1 MLRVALIATIY
12 KHLSHDERRG
22 FHDDLRAL
30 GYRVFKCEDD
40 VYRGREVGR
49 DDLLQWP
56 HFDIFAVPE

>member
-1 MLRVALIATIY
+1 
-12 KHLSHDERRG
+12 LSHDERRG